1 VVGNLS
7 VEQVITRYTQ
17 SQPKKNGF
25 TMPPQKR
32 GRTKSRSSSRRRT
45 VSRSSSYGAGQRSIA
60 NMESTA
66 GANLIQGRNHRAQ
79 WNSAPGWSLNVFD
92 PFPARIRAR
101 LRYNEVVSIDSTV
114 GFPGHALFRA
124 NGLYDPNYTGVGH
137 QPMGLDQYALLY
149 NHYKVVSSVISVTPG
164 SAFNSSFG
172 IGLSDDATTSTDFYG
187 IAEEKGTKWAMNS
200 SASTVPTVTNYYNKN
215 YFPSGVDGIG
225 ALIGADPSEQVF
237 FDVWSRG
244 LTISTEDTA
253 KDFNVC
259 IEYIVDFWELKSLG
273 QS

>member
-1 VVGNLS
+1 
-7 VEQVITRYTQ
+7 
-17 SQPKKNGF
+17 
-25 TMPPQKR
+25 
-32 GRTKSRSSSRRRT
+32 
-45 VSRSSSYGAGQRSIA
+45 
-60 NMESTA
+60 
-66 GANLIQGRNHRAQ
+66 
-79 WNSAPGWSLNVFD
+79 
-92 PFPARIRAR
+92 
-101 LRYNEVVSIDSTV
+101 
-114 GFPGHALFRA
+114 
-124 NGLYDPNYTGVGH
+124 
-137 QPMGLDQYALLY
+137 MGLDQYALLY

-172 IGLSDDATTSTDFYG
+172 IGLSDDATTSTNFYG

-215 YFPSGVDGIG
+215 YFPQGVDGIG

-273 QS
+273 ES